1 MDSVVDRF
9 YLFMTTRTRYK
20 YYTWPSCGQVV
31 ASDAPCKIDNWQEM
45 IVKVKLD

>member
-20 YYTWPSCGQVV
+20 YYCTYGQVV
-31 ASDAPCKIDNWQEM
+31 AKLWPAM
-45 IVKVKLD
+45 HRVKLTIGKK